1 MVGLAVPSTYF
12 CPLDP
17 KYLFCD
23 APRVLDGP
31 PGSPKIPREHYI
43 IGNIRS
49 LWHMKNLNTFLSHPN
64 SSVGLVEDFRVKGLG
79 IETRCCQ
86 FFSRYCYFLQN
97 GPKLAQFFS
106 FKAMYS
112 HRAKLGEVGTLSM

>member
-1 MVGLAVPSTYF
+1 M
-12 CPLDP
+12 
-17 KYLFCD
+17 
-23 APRVLDGP
+23 
-31 PGSPKIPREHYI
+31 

-49 LWHMKNLNTFLSHPN
+49 SSDLKNLGSLMSNLI
-64 SSVGLVEDFRVKGLG
+64 SSVGLVEDISVKGPR

>member
-31 PGSPKIPREHYI
+31 PGSPKFLGDHYI
-43 IGNIRS
+43 ISDIKFV
-49 LWHMKNLNTFLSHPN
+49 LDLKNLVIITSSLN
-64 SSVGLVEDFRVKGLG
+64 SLVGLAEDFGLKGPG
-79 IETRCCQ
+79 IETSRCSVFLQ
-86 FFSRYCYFLQN
+86 YCYFFQN

-106 FKAMYS
+106 FKAIFS
-112 HRAKLGEVGTLSM
+112 LSAKFSKVGTFSM